1 MDGLVNSLVI
11 ARFYLLRYRKMT
23 AVINKR
29 KLKNE
34 LLAHLKTLIEE
45 SLSSQIMIKT
55 SRKDEG
61 YCIVRL
67 HCVRQKDY
75 VRDESRY

>member
-1 MDGLVNSLVI
+1 
-11 ARFYLLRYRKMT
+11 MT

-45 SLSSQIMIKT
+45 SISSQIMIKT
-55 SRKDEG
+55 SRNDEG
-61 YCIVRL
+61 YCLVRL

-75 VRDESRY
+75 VRDESRYQHSFDENVKNTSIGEKCGK

>member
-1 MDGLVNSLVI
+1 
-11 ARFYLLRYRKMT
+11 MT

-34 LLAHLKTLIEE
+34 LLTHLKTLIEE

-55 SRKDEG
+55 SRNDMFFYWEMR
-61 YCIVRL
+61 IR
-67 HCVRQKDY
+67 RF
-75 VRDESRY
+75 